1 MRGAGAILGAL
12 LLLAALPPLV
22 TDAAGVLD
30 GVFEVDDRPIRALT
44 SFADLLFRFLP
55 DLLKA
60 EAVQPIVESPA
71 MGTLLRLPAGASVGL
86 VGLLLILPWLV
97 GSQPGA
103 RPKPTSQGAGDERA
117 GTVVPSAESNPAASL
132 TTMDAVDRE
141 FLPAALE
148 LLETPPSPI
157 RVASIWL
164 ICIGFATALTWSY
177 LGWLDIHAIAHGR
190 IQPSGRS
197 KVVQPLE
204 PGRVVA
210 IAVEN
215 GSLVSA
221 RDVLVELDP
230 TETGADREALARDLE
245 SARAETTR
253 RHVAIASVGHHIFE
267 PRTIAFPA
275 GISDAIR
282 RREDGVLAADLTQL
296 GSMRASL
303 LAQHAERV
311 AARDRLTASIA
322 AREKLLALTKERVD
336 MRATLND
343 KGSLSR
349 ALVIDSLQQ
358 HEAQVTTQISE
369 RGQLAEAMASLV
381 TIDRKLEETAT
392 QFIADQTQKLAEAER
407 KADRLEQ
414 ELIKAQSKN
423 ERAKL
428 RAPISGTVQQLA
440 VTTVGQVVTTG
451 QALMT
456 IVPLDS
462 PIEIEVMIQNK
473 DIGFVEPGQAAAV
486 KIESFPFT
494 RYGTIDGTV
503 LKVSRDAVDEREA
516 GALSD
521 PGSAVKP
528 QAATTA
534 TAPAKA
540 QGLVFPAT
548 IGLSRRSMIVDG
560 KEIPLSPGMAVSV
573 EIRTGQR
580 RAIDYVLSP
589 LREVAATSGRER

>member
-1 MRGAGAILGAL
+1 MIVVRLFGGAL
-12 LLLAALPPLV
+12 LLTGLALLSADAGWV
-22 TDAAGVLD
+22 TGEAAGSD
-30 GVFEVDDRPIRALT
+30 GQAGGFA
-44 SFADLLFRFLP
+44 SFGDLVARLQP
-55 DLLKA
+55 TVIWKHPSTDMLL
-60 EAVQPIVESPA
+60 S
-71 MGTLLRLPAGASVGL
+71 LPAGPLLVLSGSVISI
-86 VGLLLILPWLV
+86 VPLL
-97 GSQPGA
+97 A
-103 RPKPTSQGAGDERA
+103 RPGTRGQTKDNGAPEDVRSGA
-117 GTVVPSAESNPAASL
+117 
-132 TTMDAVDRE
+132 TTRLDAVDRE

-157 RVASIWL
+157 RVAGIWL

-177 LGWLDIHAIAHGR
+177 LGWLDIHAIAYGR

-215 GSLVSA
+215 GSRVSA
-221 RDVLVELDP
+221 GDVLVELDP
-230 TETGADREALARDLE
+230 TETGADREALAGDLE
-245 SARAETTR
+245 SARAEVAR
-253 RHVAIASVGHHIFE
+253 RQVAIASVRDNTYE
-267 PRTIAFPA
+267 PRATAFPA
-275 GISDAIR
+275 GISGPIR
-282 RREDGVLAADLTQL
+282 RREGDVLAADLTQL
-296 GSMRASL
+296 ASTRASL
-303 LAQHAERV
+303 LAQHAERS
-311 AARDRLTASIA
+311 AARDRLTASIS
-322 AREKLLALTKERVD
+322 AREKLLALTQERVD

-343 KGSLSR
+343 KGALSR
-349 ALVIDSLQQ
+349 ALVIDSLLQ
-358 HEAQVTTQISE
+358 HESQATTQIGE
-369 RGQLAEAMASLV
+369 RGQLAEAVASLG
-381 TIDRKLEETAT
+381 TIERKLEEVAS
-392 QFIADQTQKLAEAER
+392 QFITDQTQKLADAER

-414 ELIKAQSKN
+414 ELIKAQSRN

-428 RAPISGTVQQLA
+428 RAPIAGTVQQLA

-456 IVPLDS
+456 IVPMDS

-473 DIGFVEPGQAAAV
+473 DIGFVEPGQSAAV
-486 KIESFPFT
+486 KIEAFPFT
-494 RYGTIDGTV
+494 RYGSIDGTV

-528 QAATTA
+528 QSATTA
-534 TAPAKA
+534 TAPVKM

-548 IGLSRRSMIVDG
+548 IGLSRRSINVDG
-560 KEIPLSPGMAVSV
+560 KDIPLSPGMAVNV

-589 LREVAATSGRER
+589 LREVVASSGHER